1 MARST
6 RSGKS
11 SKRQAPPSHSAGS
24 NASSTKPKDKPSP
37 SSKRQKHNKA
47 SNTKDT
53 ASSIMGEASNPSTS
67 DPNGPIYFWRP
78 EEAATGYLSQWYGL
92 RSFRDRADTGNVY
105 ATAEHYM
112 MYQKAVLF
120 GDPEMGA
127 EILAA
132 TSPRDV
138 KALGRQ
144 VRGFEPA
151 VWEREREKIVTEGNW
166 CKFSLPVIDG
176 DDERE
181 GEGQGEGDREGDER
195 EVEWQ
200 LGHGAGAETVRSRSF
215 RDVLLATG
223 TRELVEAS
231 PRDRIWGVG
240 FGAKNAANNRHKW
253 GKNLLGKC
261 LMEVRGQFRKEKEA
275 EAEAEA
281 RKREKGE
288 GS

>member
-1 MARST
+1 MAPST
-6 RSGKS
+6 RSNKS
-11 SKRQAPPSHSAGS
+11 SKRQEPPSHS
-24 NASSTKPKDKPSP
+24 NASSTKSDTKPSP
-37 SSKRQKHNKA
+37 SSKRQKRNKA
-47 SNTKDT
+47 SSIKNT
-53 ASSIMGEASNPSTS
+53 ASSTMAETSNPSTS
-67 DPNGPIYFWRP
+67 DFDGPIYFWRP

-92 RSFRDRADTGNVY
+92 RPFRDRADTGNVY
-105 ATAEHYM
+105 VTAEHYM

-151 VWEREREKIVTEGNW
+151 VWGREREKIVTEGNW
-166 CKFSLPVIDG
+166 CKFSLPIVDKHEG
-176 DDERE
+176 KGE
-181 GEGQGEGDREGDER
+181 GEGEGEGRGEEG

-200 LGHGAGAETVRSRSF
+200 LGHGAGAQTVRSCSF

-240 FGAKNAANNRHKW
+240 FGAKNAAHNRHKW

-261 LMEVRGQFRKEKEA
+261 LMEVREQFRKERET